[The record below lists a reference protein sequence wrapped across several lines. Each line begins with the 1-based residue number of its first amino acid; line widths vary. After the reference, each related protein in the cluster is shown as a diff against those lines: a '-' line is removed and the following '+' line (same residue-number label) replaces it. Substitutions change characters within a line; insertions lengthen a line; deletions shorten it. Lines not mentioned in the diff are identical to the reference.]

1 MVRPNILFL
10 LPDQLCADF
19 VGCYGAGFLKTPSID
34 ALARVCQTNA
44 IGLGFSSEGNL
55 SGGKKGAPLGESSIT
70 VGLEVLSAVEMA
82 LRVEVVEGRG
92 VDRDELL

>member
-1 MVRPNILFL
+1 MRLIIVTRSDSLVDSAF
-10 LPDQLCADF
+10 
-19 VGCYGAGFLKTPSID
+19 PSTSIQPPTGK
-34 ALARVCQTNA
+34 L
-44 IGLGFSSEGNL
+44 GLSDKCDTSRFSSEGNL

-82 LRVEVVEGRG
+82 LRVEMVEDRG